1 MYRGQAN
8 IISLVI
14 LVGLVVVLGVGL
26 VSYFSTYI
34 ANISSEN
41 ILRNAIQNEIADTV
55 VYKENDNGEALWLGL
70 IRIDGTSG
78 LYYML
83 IINTSS
89 CTIQYLTDKNIIQL
103 NLGSIVGVDRSK
115 SVDPNSIYLLGSNG
129 DHFPIKIYYRG
140 QSPITIYEISV
151 EAGGKPKLIG
161 PITYEGIT
169 GCIQVIFFTS
179 VNNNYYEVARIY
191 V

>member
-26 VSYFSTYI
+26 ISYFSTYI

-41 ILRNAIQNEIADTV
+41 ILRNAIQNEIANTV

-103 NLGSIVGVDRSK
+103 NLGSIVSK

-140 QSPITIYEISV
+140 QSYITIYEISV

-161 PITYEGIT
+161 PITYKEIT